1 MLRLS
6 APGFTESA
14 QLRKFSC
21 DAQQPHLTVRI
32 LPEKDPRRPAGV
44 PQAEGDTFRY
54 RTERGEAVAVENTGG
69 TTLWIAEYDFC
80 GNVEAHFNTSAGIRL
95 TSFVVSEIM
104 DLPRLLLSR
113 NAVVLHASFIVT
125 DGEAILF
132 TAKKQTGKTTQ
143 AALWERCVGARII
156 NGDRAMIEKRG
167 DTFYACGIPY
177 SGTSRIC
184 LRGDF
189 PIRAVV
195 ILSQGAENEA
205 RPAAGGEAF
214 RALLSGCT
222 IDTDNETQMRIFLQ
236 IAENIA
242 SSVPFFH
249 LSCRPDEGAVACL
262 QEALSITK

>member
-1 MLRLS
+1 MLRLN
-6 APGFTESA
+6 APEFTESA
-14 QLRKFSC
+14 QLRKFAC

-32 LPEKDPRRPAGV
+32 LPEKDPQPPAG
-44 PQAEGDTFRY
+44 PPRQEGDTFRY
-54 RTERGEAVAVENTGG
+54 RTERGEAVAVESSGG
-69 TTLWIAEYDFC
+69 TTLWIAEYDFR
-80 GNVEAHFNTSAGIRL
+80 GSVEARFNSSAGIRL

-104 DLPRLLLSR
+104 DLPRLLLCR
-113 NAVVLHASFIVT
+113 NAVILHASFIVT

-167 DTFYACGIPY
+167 DAFYACGIPY

-184 LRGDF
+184 QRGDY
-189 PIRAVV
+189 PIRAIV
-195 ILSQGAENEA
+195 ILSQGEKNEVW
-205 RPAAGGEAF
+205 PAAGGDAF
-214 RALLSGCT
+214 RALLEGCT
-222 IDTDNETQMRIFLQ
+222 IDTDNGTQMSIFLQ

-262 QEALSITK
+262 QKALAITK